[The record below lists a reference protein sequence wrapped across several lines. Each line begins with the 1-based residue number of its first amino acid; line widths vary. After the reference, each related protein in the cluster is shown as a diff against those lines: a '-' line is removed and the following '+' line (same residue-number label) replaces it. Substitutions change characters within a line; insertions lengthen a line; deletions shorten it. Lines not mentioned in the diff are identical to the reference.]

1 MLSLNSGTQN
11 PSQLKLIVAIQN
23 GDEKTVS
30 ELIKNADI
38 VQKNDQKL
46 TPLQVL
52 AQQAVPVED
61 TWLQL
66 KYIRLTSPI
75 LTAPSVAEKQA
86 LTKLRSYLN
95 IARILLNQGASKK
108 GLESWDRRWYDD
120 YEGQWLPN
128 RYPLNSAKFGVDQA
142 ETADKKRFV
151 NEQNQLAYFYN
162 TNEIRLKE

>member
-66 KYIRLTSPI
+66 KYIR
-75 LTAPSVAEKQA
+75 
-86 LTKLRSYLN
+86 
-95 IARILLNQGASKK
+95 ASKK